1 MPSPFGVHD
10 SIQGATPSWASK
22 RWSYWPPRP
31 NHLYFNI
38 YITIQQWVVFINF
51 TKASNRHIRIISN
64 PSYTNSL
71 VAEKQTTQQEQKIQ
85 IWIKKSRLIPLL
97 IVALNALSIMLRW
110 HHLPEQLPAHYDIQ
124 GNAGGTMP
132 RSALLLYI
140 LVGVVVCLITYTIGH
155 MKQKLQKGVVILAS
169 GVCLVLFSS
178 TMVTL
183 TSGTMPIFM
192 LAEPIIL
199 LAAIVGFTISVV
211 RSYKRNK

>member
-1 MPSPFGVHD
+1 MNK
-10 SIQGATPSWASK
+10 T
-22 RWSYWPPRP
+22 RWIIP
-31 NHLYFNI
+31 
-38 YITIQQWVVFINF
+38 VFIV
-51 TKASNRHIRIISN
+51 I
-64 PSYTNSL
+64 
-71 VAEKQTTQQEQKIQ
+71 
-85 IWIKKSRLIPLL
+85 
-97 IVALNALSIMLRW
+97 LNTISIMLRW

-124 GNAGGTMP
+124 GNSGGTMP
-132 RSALLLYI
+132 RSALLLYTR
-140 LVGVVVCLITYTIGH
+140 VEVVVCLITYTIGH